1 MKYVIIGSS
10 AAGIN
15 AARELRRLDG
25 ACEIVLVSRDKEI
38 YSRCILHEYLSG
50 HRTVERLN
58 FSGAN
63 FIEEYSINWMKGRDC
78 TAVKPADH
86 VIVLD
91 GEDEVSY
98 DKLLIATG
106 SHTFYPPMIKN
117 LLGSKNMVGFRNI
130 EDIEV
135 LKEVAKT
142 CKNIVVMGSGLVG
155 IDCTVGFLELG
166 VKVTMVDFA
175 GWMLNRQLDER
186 AAKTYQDMF
195 AARGVKQY
203 FGVGMSEAIRD
214 ENDNIVECVL
224 TNGVHLPCDFLVMT
238 AGVRSNVE
246 FLAGSGLETSRFG
259 LVFDETG
266 KTSDPD
272 IYGAGDVS
280 GLSPI
285 WPVAVKEGIIAAS
298 NMAGVP
304 RKMTDFF
311 ASKSTM
317 NFLGLPSMS
326 LGNANPE
333 DDSYTVETCE
343 TEDTYKKIVHK
354 NGRIT
359 GAILQ
364 GDLAYSGVLQQLI
377 ARKID
382 ITKVKKPVF
391 DIDYSD
397 FFHVKENFEF
407 YYED

>member
-333 DDSYTVETCE
+333 DDSYTVETRE

>member
-1 MKYVIIGSS
+1 MKYVVIGSS
-10 AAGIN
+10 AAGVN
-15 AARELRRLDG
+15 GVRELRRLDPD
-25 ACEIVLVSRDKEI
+25 CEIVLISRDKEI
-38 YSRCILHEYLSG
+38 YSRCILHQYLSG
-50 HRTVERLN
+50 QRTVERLN
-58 FSGAN
+58 FAGAD
-63 FIEEYSINWMKGRDC
+63 FESKYHVNWMKGRDC
-78 TAVKPADH
+78 TAVRPDRH
-86 VIVLD
+86 VVVLD
-91 GEDEVSY
+91 GEEEVSY

-117 LLGSKNMVGFRNI
+117 LAGSKNMVGFRNL

-142 CKNIVVMGSGLVG
+142 CKNVVVMGSGLVG

-175 GWMLNRQLDER
+175 GWLLNKQLDQR
-186 AAKTYQDMF
+186 AAKTYQDLF
-195 AARGVKQY
+195 AAEGVQQH

-214 ENDNIVECVL
+214 EEGNITECVL
-224 TNGVHLPCDFLVMT
+224 SNGVHLPCDFLVMT

-246 FLAGSGLETSRFG
+246 FLQDSGIELSRFG
-259 LVFDETG
+259 LVFDDTG

-272 IYGAGDVS
+272 VYGAGDVS

-298 NMAGVP
+298 NMAGVE

-317 NFLGLPSMS
+317 NFLGVPSMS
-326 LGNANPE
+326 LGNVNPE
-333 DDSYTVETCE
+333 DDSYSVEIQE
-343 TEDTYKKIVHK
+343 TANTYKKIVHK

-382 ITKVKKPVF
+382 ITRVKKPVF

-397 FFHVKENFEF
+397 FFHTKENFEF